1 MKSFS
6 VSFARWRSG
15 FRNQFHQTCTK
26 QIANSMFHTK
36 KKENRINIPI
46 RFGSTLNH
54 EKMEQNKNII
64 FLKIHSTFFY
74 NVHVLI
80 KKGVKYSSVLD

>member
-1 MKSFS
+1 MDSEINFIKHALSKLLTVCFI
-6 VSFARWRSG
+6 
-15 FRNQFHQTCTK
+15 Q
-26 QIANSMFHTK
+26 K